1 MRIVRGHFT
10 RADACLAL
18 AISVLVFLQS
28 ALAIARTLAIPSTL
42 AIPNA
47 LAICTRTLPPMAKS
61 QCLYTALMLRYYYAM
76 YATAGGEANAVMKE
90 IKFLESGGRTPPIIF
105 WLPRRRR
112 RAVPIGAVISQLRL
126 FE

>member
-76 YATAGGEANAVMKE
+76 YATAGGEANAVVKE
-90 IKFLESGGRTPPIIF
+90 IKFWSRADGR
-105 WLPRRRR
+105 LPSFFGYHVVDVAPFR
-112 RAVPIGAVISQLRL
+112 
-126 FE
+126 